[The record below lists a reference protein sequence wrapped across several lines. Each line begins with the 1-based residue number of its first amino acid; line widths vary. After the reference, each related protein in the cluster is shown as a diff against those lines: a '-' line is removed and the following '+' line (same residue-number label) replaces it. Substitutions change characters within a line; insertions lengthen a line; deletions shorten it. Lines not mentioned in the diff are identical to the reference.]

1 MRSAV
6 VGVVLGLSCGLAQ
19 GQDEVERAPMLET
32 RRMTPFA
39 QVDALPSFPRRTPS
53 LRASIPSGVPA
64 IGRNGFGFEVPSPRL
79 PSLGESVRLGGPGTF
94 GVPTLNPTLPRF
106 DVNVSRFDPRSVLSG
121 GLGGI
126 SRGLFGEKKGRHSSL
141 SLPFLDSRN
150 AGDLTHKIE
159 AVKIA
164 EHVLRKLNDAP
175 PGAAGGF
182 TMMKFLY
189 KLIKRVSRSQKGT
202 VTKLLVLITVPYA
215 ATLAI
220 SFWMGPTTA
229 MDLTWPG
236 AKKGIVKVLETILKK
251 YGRIGGAA
259 NIQSYAN
266 QLRQGVSHLDNL
278 PGQVSRFPGRV
289 SSLPAGAIRNVSG
302 QARRLGRSA
311 QPRLPSTSGGASA
324 RLDRL
329 H

>member
-1 MRSAV
+1 MRSALV
-6 VGVVLGLSCGLAQ
+6 AVVLGLSCGLAQ
-19 GQDEVERAPMLET
+19 GQDGVEQAPMLEA

-39 QVDALPSFPRRTPS
+39 QVDALPSYPRRTPV
-53 LRASIPSGVPA
+53 LRLAPPTAPRLPA
-64 IGRNGFGFEVPSPRL
+64 IGRNGFGLEVPSPRL

-94 GVPTLNPTLPRF
+94 GVPTLNPSLPRF
-106 DVNVSRFDPRSVLSG
+106 DVNVSRFNPRSVLSG

-164 EHVLRKLNDAP
+164 EHVLRNLNDAP

-182 TMMKFLY
+182 KMMKFLY

-215 ATLAI
+215 ATLAV

-251 YGRIGGAA
+251 
-259 NIQSYAN
+259 
-266 QLRQGVSHLDNL
+266 LK
-278 PGQVSRFPGRV
+278 FKPGRCLWWERPPTAPV
-289 SSLPAGAIRNVSG
+289 AEAIRKKTGLESAVFSPCESRPDKG
-302 QARRLGRSA
+302 DYLSVMQANLER
-311 QPRLPSTSGGASA
+311 A
-324 RLDRL
+324 RPAFAK
-329 H
+329 